1 MGSIGKILAA
11 IGRALRAGIVIA
23 GEMSAATIESIAA
36 LVARIFRRRSRETE
50 EIVEVPDHAGENV
63 VDAVTASVRKLES
76 EEKKP
81 PRVIPVRQSIG
92 DRIQLACRRLEALQP
107 VGRPFEGMRAEAA
120 LMLYVATLTSIDR
133 QAILYRSPTA
143 ISRHFKNGET
153 IVGIPSWIAFD
164 PEAEFERQR
173 TKGWT
178 GEDHYQD
185 RREKILAEG
194 DEDAVDWHD
203 LWLECVGEDGG
214 GPSSPA
220 SAVGQVAW

>member
-11 IGRALRAGIVIA
+11 IGRALRAGVAIA
-23 GEMSAATIESIAA
+23 GEMSAATVEGIAA
-36 LVARIFRRRSRETE
+36 LVAGIFKRRSRESE
-50 EIVEVPDHAGENV
+50 ETIELPDYAGESV

-81 PRVIPVRQSIG
+81 PRVTPMPRSIG
-92 DRIQLACRRLEALQP
+92 ERMQLACRRLDALQP

-120 LMLYVATLTSIDR
+120 LMLYVGTLTSIDR
-133 QAILYRSPTA
+133 QAILYRSATA

-164 PEAEFERQR
+164 PEEEFERQR

-178 GEDHYQD
+178 GEDFYHD

-194 DEDAVDWHD
+194 DEDAVCWHD
-203 LWLECVGEDGG
+203 LWLECMGEDDG
-214 GPSSPA
+214 GPSSA
-220 SAVGQVAW
+220 SAVGRCWW